1 MILLFGGTTE
11 GRRAIE
17 VLEAAGKPYYYSTK
31 SAEQQVQTLHGKRI
45 SGAMSA
51 KEIANFCQEQ
61 EIALLVDAA
70 HPFAEELHSNIA
82 EAAEQL
88 QLEVIRYER
97 IYPPRAKDIVWCKDY
112 QSASDRML
120 DDGVQKLLML
130 TGLNTIAKLKP
141 YWSQRESYCR
151 ILDRPSSIEAAIA
164 QGYPKERLRF
174 FKEGD
179 DENLLRELMPD
190 AIISKE
196 SGESGFFDEK
206 IEAARRLGIGIY
218 VVERPA
224 LSPHFIPVNGPVG
237 LRLKIQELLPQYF
250 PQRMGLSTG
259 STATAATVAALEL
272 LLHGKRL
279 DRACFELPSG
289 ESVSLP
295 IESLSIEQGKASARV
310 LKNAGDDPDVTDGI
324 EIEVSLRLCPEHG
337 EIRFEG
343 GEGVGRVTKPGLG
356 IAIGDAAINA
366 NPRAMISHEIRKRY
380 PAGGIEL
387 CIAVPKGR
395 ELARKTFNPRLGIEG
410 GISII
415 GTTGVVKPFSSEA
428 FVASIRQ
435 QINVAVAGGAKEL
448 VINSGG
454 KSESYLRQYFEQIP
468 SHSFVQY
475 GNFVG
480 ETLSAIAEYKE
491 IERVHL
497 GIMIGKAVKLAEGK
511 LDTHSKHTVMNKGF
525 LISMAKKA
533 GCTEACQQVIA
544 EMNLARQLWNE
555 LDKADLDKLMH
566 ALCQACHE
574 ASKRLVHKAHLRLIL
589 INEVGEMA
597 YQYSDVC

>member
-17 VLEAAGKPYYYSTK
+17 ALEAAGKSYYYSTK
-31 SAEQQVQTLHGKRI
+31 SDEQVVETLHGIRI
-45 SGAMSA
+45 SGAMTA
-51 KEIANFCQEQ
+51 DEIVAFCQKQ
-61 EIALLVDAA
+61 EVALLVDAA
-70 HPFAEELHSNIA
+70 HPFAEVLHKNIA
-82 EAAEQL
+82 QAAASL
-88 QLEVIRYER
+88 QIAVIRYER
-97 IYPPRAKDIVWCKDY
+97 IYPPRAKDIIWCKDY
-112 QSASDRML
+112 QSACERML
-120 DDGVQKLLML
+120 ADGIAKLLML
-130 TGLNTIAKLKP
+130 TGLNTISKLKP
-141 YWSQRESYCR
+141 FWSQRETYCR
-151 ILDRPSSIEAAIA
+151 ILDRKSSIEAAIA
-164 QGYPKERLRF
+164 QGYPEERLRF

-179 DENLLRELMPD
+179 DEALLRELKPD

-206 IEAARRLGIGIY
+206 VDAARSMGIQIY
-218 VVERPA
+218 VIERPK
-224 LSPHFIPVNGPVG
+224 LSDSFISVDGPIG
-237 LRLKIQELLPQYF
+237 LRLKIQELLPHYY

-272 LLHGKRL
+272 LLNGKKL
-279 DRACFELPSG
+279 DHAKFELPSG

-295 IESLSIEQGKASARV
+295 VYSSSIADKSAKATV

-324 EIEVSLRLCPEHG
+324 EIEVSLRLRPEHG

-366 NPRAMISHEIRKRY
+366 SPRAMMSHEIRKRY
-380 PAGGIEL
+380 PKGGIEL

-415 GTTGVVKPFSSEA
+415 GSTGVVRPFSSEA

-454 KSESYLRQYFEQIP
+454 KSENYLRQYFEQIP

-511 LDTHSKHTVMNKGF
+511 LDTHSKHTVMNKEF
-525 LISMAKKA
+525 LCDLARKA
-533 GCTEACQQVIA
+533 GCSEACLQVIE

-555 LDKADLDKLMH
+555 LDKIDQDKFMN
-566 ALCQACHE
+566 ALCKSCHQASRKLVPQ
-574 ASKRLVHKAHLRLIL
+574 ASLRLIL
-589 INEVGEMA
+589 INELGEMA
-597 YQYSDVC
+597 YSYED